1 MTSVRRQ
8 RSSHLRWIRLG
19 DLKPHPRA
27 QREFRKHRAEEL
39 AATFQLEG
47 MGFIVVSQHGTHYY
61 IIDGQHRVRAL
72 LLIGFSEDDVL
83 QCEVYEGL
91 TDEQDAELFLERN
104 SYLNVAALDKFK
116 TAVLAGREDEVAV
129 DACVRA
135 QGLAIGYGDNRIRAV
150 SALMEAYR
158 RTGTEGLGKT
168 LRIIR
173 DAYGTRGFEGP
184 IIIGTALCIQRYNGK
199 LDEPTM
205 IRALSTALGGLNGL
219 LTQAAKT
226 RESLGQSKPQ
236 CIAATEIGYYNR
248 ATKTRVPGWW
258 KETAAA

>member
-1 MTSVRRQ
+1 MTRRQ
-8 RSSHLRWIRLG
+8 RNSHLRWIRLG

-27 QREFRKHRAEEL
+27 QREYRPHRAEQL
-39 AATFQLEG
+39 ASVFQLEG
-47 MGFIVVSQHGTHYY
+47 MGFIVVSQHGDLYY
-61 IIDGQHRVRAL
+61 IIDGQHRVQAL

-104 SYLNVAALDKFK
+104 DYLNVAALDKFK

-135 QGLAIGYGDNRIRAV
+135 QGLSVGYSENSIRAV

-158 RTGTEGLGKT
+158 RTDTVGLAKT

-173 DAYGTRGFEGP
+173 DAYGSRGFEGAV
-184 IIIGTALCIQRYNGK
+184 IQGTALCIQRYNGK
-199 LDEPTM
+199 LDEETM
-205 IRALSTALGGLNGL
+205 IRALSSAHGGLNGL

-226 RESLGQSKPQ
+226 RESLGQSRVQ
-236 CIAATEIGYYNR
+236 CIAATEIGFYNR
-248 ATKTRVPGWW
+248 ATKSRVPGWW
-258 KETAAA
+258 KEVAAA

>member
-1 MTSVRRQ
+1 MASVRRQ
-8 RSSHLRWIRLG
+8 RTSHLRWIRLG

-39 AATFQLEG
+39 AANFQLEG
-47 MGFIVVSQHGTHYY
+47 MGFLVVSQHGDHYY
-61 IIDGQHRVRAL
+61 IIDGQHRAGAL
-72 LLIGFSEDDVL
+72 LLIGFSPDDTV
-83 QCEVYEGL
+83 QCEVYTGL

-116 TAVLAGREDEVAV
+116 AAVLAGREDEVAI
-129 DACVRA
+129 DETVRA
-135 QGLAIGYGDNRIRAV
+135 QGLAVGWTSIRAV
-150 SALMEAYR
+150 TALMQAYH
-158 RTGTEGLGKT
+158 RTGRDGLAKT

-173 DAYGTRGFEGP
+173 DAYGERGFEGAV
-184 IIIGTALCIQRYNGK
+184 ILGTALCIQRYNGK
-199 LDEPTM
+199 LDEDTM

-226 RESLGQSKPQ
+226 RESLGQSRVQ
-236 CIAATEIGYYNR
+236 CIAATEIGFYNR
-248 ATKTRVPGWW
+248 AAKSKMPSWW